1 MNTRNDMQITE
12 RELHQMTA
20 DMDEMHHA
28 VMPKLSSALDDIAEG
43 IRHDLAVLSSI
54 VQKETSRR
62 SFIKGGLVGSGM
74 LAGGAVL
81 AACGGAASSSGTPT
95 PMMNGSVDLTV
106 ARLASSLEVLAIN
119 TYDAALKAAT
129 SGSLG
134 TVPPAVATFA
144 TTALGHHK
152 DHRNAWNAALQKAGQ
167 KAQTAPDPALNG
179 MVQQK
184 LKMVSNV
191 TDVANLALL
200 LENVAAETYANGAGL
215 LQSKANRLVSMSIAP
230 VEAQHAA
237 ILSFVLGQYPIPN
250 AFFPVKDARGPQDLS
265 AA

>member
-1 MNTRNDMQITE
+1 M
-12 RELHQMTA
+12 
-20 DMDEMHHA
+20 
-28 VMPKLSSALDDIAEG
+28 
-43 IRHDLAVLSSI
+43 
-54 VQKETSRR
+54 
-62 SFIKGGLVGSGM
+62 
-74 LAGGAVL
+74 
-81 AACGGAASSSGTPT
+81 
-95 PMMNGSVDLTV
+95 
-106 ARLASSLEVLAIN
+106 LAIN
-119 TYDAALKAAT
+119 TYGAALQAAS
-129 SGSLG
+129 SGALG
-134 TVPPAVATFA
+134 AVPPAVATFA

-152 DHRNAWNAALQKAGQ
+152 DHRDAWNAALKKAGQ

-184 LKMVSNV
+184 LKMVSSV

-250 AFFPVKDARGPQDLS
+250 AFFPLKDARGPQDLN

>member
-1 MNTRNDMQITE
+1 MNTSRDMQITE
-12 RELHQMTA
+12 HELLQMTA
-20 DMDEMHHA
+20 DMDEMHHE
-28 VMPKLSSALDDIAEG
+28 VMPKLASALDDIAEG
-43 IRHDLAVLSSI
+43 IRRDLTVLSSI

-62 SFIKGGLVGSGM
+62 TFLKGGLVGSGM
-74 LAGGAVL
+74 LAGGALL
-81 AACGGAASSSGTPT
+81 AACGGSSPHAATPT
-95 PMMNGSVDLTV
+95 PTMNGSVDLTV

-119 TYDAALKAAT
+119 TYGAALQAAS
-129 SGSLG
+129 SGALG
-134 TVPPAVATFA
+134 NVPSSIGTFA
-144 TTALGHHK
+144 TTAMAQHK
-152 DHRNAWNAALQKAGQ
+152 DHRDAWNAALVKAGQ

-184 LKMVSNV
+184 LKSVASV

-250 AFFPVKDARGPQDLS
+250 AFFPLNNARGPQDLN